1 MVCAN
6 EAGVA
11 KVSMVLEMA
20 LWSRCVLNQVYIGK
34 MKDMA
39 LWPAHLGLIFSSAFF
54 PLCE

>member
-20 LWSRCVLNQVYIGK
+20 LWSRRVLNQVYIGK

-39 LWPAHLGLIFSSAFF
+39 LRPAHLGLIFSSAFF